1 MSGPSPDVRTGV
13 LRGGPFD
20 GIVIDIEQGAETLQ
34 LGAPEVDSGGEPGVR
49 MAELSDYRFSGE
61 LDEDGNAVYVP
72 T

>member
-1 MSGPSPDVRTGV
+1 MTGPSPHVRTGV

-20 GIVIDIEQGAETLQ
+20 GIVVEIEEGAETLQ
-34 LGAPEVDSGGEPGVR
+34 VGEPNVGSGGEPGVR